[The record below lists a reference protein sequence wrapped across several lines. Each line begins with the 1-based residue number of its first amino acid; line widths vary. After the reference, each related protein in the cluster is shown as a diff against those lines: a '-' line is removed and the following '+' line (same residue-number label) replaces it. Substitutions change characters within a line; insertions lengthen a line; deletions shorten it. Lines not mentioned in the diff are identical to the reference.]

1 MRLPV
6 LSPSIVLF
14 VLASVTPIRCTI
26 DLDFSA
32 YPTSTQTCLE
42 DAAGVSGCDGDTVT
56 ETNQCLCANTG
67 NFVLNTAVCIG
78 SQGSDVLEKVWVL
91 LQESCSNTKTPLDVS
106 EAKFLASGTQTVV
119 TSTVTTT
126 SLGVLTTF
134 TTTST
139 STHMGTASTATST
152 STATSATTGTEE
164 VVTSA
169 RIGTIAASVVGTLF
183 IVCVVCLI
191 ILLRKRKRDKELLRR
206 AQEAARGGGPDKPLL
221 HPGDTTP
228 GFMSPANSGNQR
240 TLAANVA
247 PPTPTYAGPISPQ
260 VWRSWPQAPG
270 QGTATSPSELEG
282 DHHRVGQHEDLPQG
296 PHTYWPSPLS
306 QGTATMG
313 GTWCPSPLSAV
324 PSSNVLG
331 MYGGGSSTIGA
342 LSTLSSPLSRQITG
356 TMSTSRSSWAHNR
369 PQPDELYEL
378 PGSEVRSPVE
388 ADSIPVLGISNRSSM
403 AISQAPPEYSAGG
416 WNDPITDKPPTWI

>member
-1 MRLPV
+1 MRLPL
-6 LSPSIVLF
+6 LSPSVVLL
-14 VLASVTPIRCTI
+14 VLSSITPIRCTI

-42 DAAGVSGCDGDTVT
+42 DAAGISGCAGDTVA
-56 ETNQCLCANTG
+56 EMNQCLCGNTG
-67 NFVLNTAVCIG
+67 NFVLNTATCIG
-78 SQGSDVLEKVWVL
+78 AQGTDILEKVWEL
-91 LQESCSNTKTPLDVS
+91 LQESCSNTKTPLGVS
-106 EAKFLASGTQTVV
+106 EAKFLDSGTKTVV
-119 TSTVTTT
+119 TSTITTT
-126 SLGVLTTF
+126 SAGVLTTF

-139 STHMGTASTATST
+139 STHISSSTTATATST
-152 STATSATTGTEE
+152 ASSATTNTDE

-169 RIGTIAASVVGTLF
+169 RVGAITASVAGTLF

-206 AQEAARGGGPDKPLL
+206 AQAAVRDRGGPDKPLL
-221 HPGDTTP
+221 NPGDITP
-228 GFMSPANSGNQR
+228 GFLSPANSGYDR

-247 PPTPTYAGPISPQ
+247 PPTPSYAGPISPHA
-260 VWRSWPQAPG
+260 WRSWPQAPSP
-270 QGTATSPSELEG
+270 GTTTTPSELDG
-282 DHHRVGQHEDLPQG
+282 DHPQHEDLPHG

-306 QGTATMG
+306 QGAATMG

-331 MYGGGSSTIGA
+331 MYNGGTSTVGA
-342 LSTLSSPLSRQITG
+342 HSTVSSPLSRQITG

-388 ADSIPVLGISNRSSM
+388 ADSIPVLGIPNRASM
-403 AISQAPPEYSAGG
+403 AVSQAPPPEYSAGG
-416 WNDPITDKPPTWI
+416 WNDPITDKPPAWI